1 MEEKYGLTGGDVMAQ
16 CLASAFLYVNK
27 KRVSVYLLFTAYN

>member
-1 MEEKYGLTGGDVMAQ
+1 MGAKYGRTGSEVTAQ

-27 KRVSVYLLFTAYN
+27 